1 MADATPPK
9 KADLAALPDDVLRTH
24 IFQFSALQKENAHL
38 RAEVARL
45 RRIVTRPYYEGAIG
59 LVAQASAEGY
69 SGVDVT
75 DSEAADA
82 YDEGSDDDD
91 DDDVAAPAPAEGM
104 ASARLP
110 FRRHRRGAAVR
121 LPSSSEDSG

>member
-24 IFQFSALQKENAHL
+24 IFQFSALQKENDHL

-59 LVAQASAEGY
+59 LVAQASAQGY
-69 SGVDVT
+69 SGVDVSSRAGT
-75 DSEAADA
+75 RQFSRSVSPTPSRAASTRYA
-82 YDEGSDDDD
+82 
-91 DDDVAAPAPAEGM
+91 
-104 ASARLP
+104 
-110 FRRHRRGAAVR
+110 
-121 LPSSSEDSG
+121 